1 MLKQFNLSRDLNC
14 KFVRSYSS
22 NRTHVVDS
30 LASEHWRRRGGG
42 FIEKWRL
49 LGALIPILW
58 LVPNA
63 SSQDLDD
70 GAKIYATYCSQ
81 CHGPN
86 LEGGQASSF
95 LDGIWNYASGYN
107 LHRDNI
113 KFGIPGT
120 QMIAWGSVLKDE
132 QIEAVLNFI
141 LEREKEMGVQPPPPN
156 PLSETEHYNLKV
168 EVLAEGLEQPWGIE
182 FLDDRTAVFSEFP
195 GRLRLLVDGQVDYR
209 PIANTPKP
217 ATRPSG
223 QSFGF
228 MDVALHP
235 NFAENGWIY
244 LCYIDEVPEIVGDE
258 PNRRCAT
265 RIVRG
270 RIVDRRWVGEE
281 VVYDLRPEDYTVV
294 YDHFGARMLFDHE
307 GYLYLSIGDR
317 GRMLDSQ
324 SLARPE
330 GKFHRMHDDG
340 RPVDSNPYN
349 SLEKYG
355 VLPTVYAYGTRN
367 AQGMALH
374 PETHEVWAAEH
385 GPMGGDE
392 INVVKAGANY
402 GWPLATK
409 GLDRDGTVQTPHKSL
424 PGMVEPIH
432 YWIPSP
438 AVGGIEFSTSPL
450 FPDWKNNLLVGFL
463 KHQQIVRIVL
473 DGHTVVKEEVVLK
486 ESGRVREI
494 KTGPDGSLYVL
505 IDRRGMI
512 LRLTPEK

>member
-1 MLKQFNLSRDLNC
+1 MFWNSKQERNSSGRWPISGQPVGSVARPRHPLFTSNSRT
-14 KFVRSYSS
+14 KV
-22 NRTHVVDS
+22 
-30 LASEHWRRRGGG
+30 LACRW
-42 FIEKWRL
+42 L
-49 LGALIPILW
+49 LCVLPAFWVGPSAQ
-58 LVPNA
+58 
-63 SSQDLDD
+63 SQDLTK
-70 GAKIYATYCSQ
+70 GADIYATYCAQ

-86 LEGGQASSF
+86 LEGGQVPGF
-95 LDGIWNYASGYN
+95 LDGMWNYGSGRG
-107 LHRDNI
+107 LHRNNI
-113 KFGIPGT
+113 EFGIPGT
-120 QMIAWGSVLKDE
+120 QMIAWGQVLNGD
-132 QIEAVLNFI
+132 QIDAVLDFI
-141 LEREKEMGVQPPPPN
+141 LAKEEEMGVEPPPPK
-156 PLSETEHYNLKV
+156 PRSETEHYTLRV

-182 FLDDRTAVFSEFP
+182 FLDDRTALFSEFP

-223 QSFGF
+223 QPFGY

-235 NFAENGWIY
+235 NYAENGWIY
-244 LCYIDEVPEIVGDE
+244 LCYIDELPEVVGDE

-265 RIVRG
+265 RVVRG
-270 RIVDRRWVGEE
+270 RIQNHRWVDEE
-281 VVYDLRPEDYTVV
+281 VVYDPRPEDYTVI
-294 YDHFGARMLFDHE
+294 YDHYGARLLFDHE
-307 GYLYLSIGDR
+307 GLLHLSIGDR

-340 RPVDSNPYN
+340 KPVDSNPYN
-349 SLEKYG
+349 SMVKYG
-355 VLPTVYAYGTRN
+355 VLPTIYAYGTRN

-374 PETHEVWAAEH
+374 PETHEIWASEH

-409 GLDRDGTVQTPHKSL
+409 GLDRDGTVQTPYKSL

-438 AVGGIEFSTSPL
+438 AVGGIEFSTSPR
-450 FPDWKNNLLVGFL
+450 FPEWKNNLLVGFL
-463 KHQQIVRIVL
+463 KHQQIVRVVL
-473 DGHTVVKEEVVLK
+473 DGHKVVKEEVVLK

-494 KTGPDGSLYVL
+494 KTGPDGALYVL

-512 LRLTPEK
+512 LRLTPEA